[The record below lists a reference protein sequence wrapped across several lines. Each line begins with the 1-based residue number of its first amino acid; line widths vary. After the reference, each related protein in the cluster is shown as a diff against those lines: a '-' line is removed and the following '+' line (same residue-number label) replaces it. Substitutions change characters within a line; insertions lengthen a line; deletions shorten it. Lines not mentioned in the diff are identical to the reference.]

1 MGDLLVECSRSSFLS
16 DPMFDKLSI
25 FAQLWQFLRIRKRWW
40 LLPLFLLI
48 LLLAFFLV
56 FAQGSALAPLIY
68 TVF

>member
-1 MGDLLVECSRSSFLS
+1 
-16 DPMFDKLSI
+16 MFDKLSI

-40 LLPLFLLI
+40 LLPLFVLI
-48 LLLAFFLV
+48 LLLALFLV